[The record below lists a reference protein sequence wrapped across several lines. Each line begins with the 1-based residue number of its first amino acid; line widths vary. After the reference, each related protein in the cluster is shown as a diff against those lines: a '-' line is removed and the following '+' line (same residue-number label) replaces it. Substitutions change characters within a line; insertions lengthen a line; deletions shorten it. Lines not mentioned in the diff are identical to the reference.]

1 MPESQPLDKQHLYG
15 EYTRTERWRDELSK
29 KLAHKAVDIPEDD
42 MNIAVDKSTKGMGA
56 KELLAIGALVIGAG
70 VGGSLLTK
78 PAATPTPPPIT
89 PPAVTQ
95 PFDDTDTDTV
105 NVIGFES

>member
-1 MPESQPLDKQHLYG
+1 MSNSSGVDKGALYG
-15 EYTRTERWRDELSK
+15 VFQKTEDWKDQLHRR
-29 KLAHKAVDIPEDD
+29 LAHKSLDIADDD
-42 MNIAVDKSTKGMGA
+42 MQIAVDKSTQGMGA

-78 PAATPTPPPIT
+78 PTTPTPPPIT

-105 NVIGFES
+105 NVIGFAE